1 MLPIKCNW
9 ILCLYIIRCDDF
21 WTSFEHTKIW
31 KIVNEF
37 GSSTERHWKHLRML
51 VTILK
56 QIFLLGLFATVAF
69 CSLFYEM
76 FMPTRKPL
84 QCHESNLYKVRSVC
98 ECALICRTVAKTCAG
113 YSLTKPDSCD
123 VCFIYDVKYRRAA
136 LWTLNIT
143 HSAFLPVINK
153 TEGEL
158 PIKNISFCSFCD
170 SLVSTVFKIGLCDLL
185 DFFYWVTYYDQIGDK
200 FRSKLLN
207 CRLWT
212 VVFTFSV
219 TRWWPILPFK
229 ISEIF
234 PTLFQR
240 GCLYAHPVTYTQL
253 YLLSQE

>member
-1 MLPIKCNW
+1 MQLNIV
-9 ILCLYIIRCDDF
+9 LHIIRCDDF

-37 GSSTERHWKHLRML
+37 GSSTERRWKHLRML

-84 QCHESNLYKVRSVC
+84 QCHESNVYKVRSVC
-98 ECALICRTVAKTCAG
+98 ECALICRTEAKTCAG

-123 VCFIYDVKYRRAA
+123 VCYIYDVKYRHAA

-170 SLVSTVFKIGLCDLL
+170 SLVSTVFKSGLCDLL
-185 DFFYWVTYYDQIGDK
+185 DFF
-200 FRSKLLN
+200 
-207 CRLWT
+207 
-212 VVFTFSV
+212 
-219 TRWWPILPFK
+219 
-229 ISEIF
+229 
-234 PTLFQR
+234 
-240 GCLYAHPVTYTQL
+240 
-253 YLLSQE
+253 LLSDILWWR